1 MFVTAGRGNR
11 PPARCYSLPL
21 LAMLPALAIL
31 WRPAK
36 LFPPPPSTNVQFQPR
51 LLFVYGVGI
60 TLERHAGSPASLLR
74 STGLPAASSYR
85 PGDGHGHAALKALRS
100 RETTGVCRK
109 KSLWSGNSAIA
120 LRMWRMPT
128 STICAAVGWGEV
140 G

>member
-1 MFVTAGRGNR
+1 MRKNPQRGLNRGGGPATVAPDDQIYATRFSAFLSTGFACAIRRPKIAQAG
-11 PPARCYSLPL
+11 
-21 LAMLPALAIL
+21 
-31 WRPAK
+31 
-36 LFPPPPSTNVQFQPR
+36 
-51 LLFVYGVGI
+51 
-60 TLERHAGSPASLLR
+60 ASLLR
-74 STGLPAASSYR
+74 STGRPAASSYR
-85 PGDGHGHAALKALRS
+85 PADGHGHAALKALRS